1 MWNIRAIVNAT
12 VADGHGTVGLGGD
25 AGVVCDKHDGFA
37 ALLELME
44 GFHHKRSGSGV
55 QVSRRLVGQNDGRV
69 IDEGARDCDALHLAA
84 RELGYAVVPVV
95 DGQRDSLQRVH
106 GAHFALATGHI
117 GVGQRQHHIFDN
129 RQARQQVEALKDK
142 ANAQGANFGELLIIE
157 LGHVEPLQVVVARRR
172 LIQTA

>member
-1 MWNIRAIVNAT
+1 MWNICAVVNAT
-12 VADGHGTVGLGGD
+12 VADGHGTVGFGGD

-44 GFHHKRSGSGV
+44 GLHYKRSSGGV
-55 QVSRRLVGQNDGRV
+55 QVSRRLVSQDDGRV

-106 GAHFALATGHI
+106 GAHFALAC
-117 GVGQRQHHIFDN
+117 
-129 RQARQQVEALKDK
+129 
-142 ANAQGANFGELLIIE
+142 GAHWCRPAAASRF
-157 LGHVEPLQVVVARRR
+157 R
-172 LIQTA
+172 